1 MCLQNTAFHCIV
13 WQREWQTAL
22 YTPWAYLSNMLR
34 AKWFTVKNQNK
45 EKQREPGQATDH
57 TSSNVDESVC
67 VVCCAVFSC
76 ACQAKIN
83 CYDNNQIF
91 HAINA
96 KHWNAK
102 IHLVMRTKKRLNKK
116 LIERAFEDFEN
127 AVHTVNRISWAS
139 KFSVWELLRWLFVQ
153 IERTPA
159 VQHKTLSL
167 IQVYVI
173 HRYWS
178 DTRVALSR
186 KFVRHLQTNTAR
198 SSTVQIHR
206 EIL

>member
-1 MCLQNTAFHCIV
+1 MSM
-13 WQREWQTAL
+13 R
-22 YTPWAYLSNMLR
+22 
-34 AKWFTVKNQNK
+34 
-45 EKQREPGQATDH
+45 
-57 TSSNVDESVC
+57 VC
-67 VVCCAVFSC
+67 ACVCCAVFSC
-76 ACQAKIN
+76 VCQAKIN

-139 KFSVWELLRWLFVQ
+139 KFSVCDLLRWLFVQ

-178 DTRVALSR
+178 DTRAALSR